1 MKRIFASVDGAFI
14 PTFRGYAR
22 SFIGLDIDIDLR
34 DVDGMTSLVINVN
47 GYDRRSRFQLSESQQ
62 YFLDI
67 ALRFSLIE
75 CSKSKNAFMLID
87 TPEGSLDIAY
97 ENRAGKMFA
106 DFVDKG
112 YDVIMTANINSSQLL
127 LKLAERCGK
136 DKMKVERMT
145 DWTMLTQV
153 QQEEQE
159 IIEKAYAQIE
169 NKLTK

>member
-1 MKRIFASVDGAFI
+1 
-14 PTFRGYAR
+14 
-22 SFIGLDIDIDLR
+22 
-34 DVDGMTSLVINVN
+34 
-47 GYDRRSRFQLSESQQ
+47 
-62 YFLDI
+62 
-67 ALRFSLIE
+67 
-75 CSKSKNAFMLID
+75 MLID

-169 NKLTK
+169 NKLTMQND